1 MKIKNIILM
10 IALLLPVFACN
21 KLPGSGSSGEQNN
34 GDIDVNISVVAPLPD
49 QENFVA
55 TKLPFSDTEIRS
67 IDVLVFDEN
76 GKFFRRVKVHQ
87 DSLTQTAVGAK
98 FVIRLP
104 ATTKKRILHI
114 VANGSFP
121 NDRLNFESLSVG
133 VHESTAIANLRIGA
147 PVSMTGPNDW
157 SFQVEPLIMWSRTEL
172 NGITLNSKK
181 EGVKLLR
188 STAAIV
194 VKSLSGFLTI
204 SSITIVGGAST
215 GFLAPATYTGSVSTP
230 SSPNPTGDKSLPY
243 ANAWTE
249 ELVGDPIQ
257 YVYERECTASDY
269 MTIIVKAD
277 YKQYGEDITCYYKI
291 LLKDASGNPVN
302 IVRNHR
308 YIVKITVD
316 PPNYGS
322 GMGYSNLADALANP
336 PSNGVK
342 VDVHDEHDDFTGIV
356 ADQNSFMSLS
366 NTEIVHLA
374 KEGAVH
380 QELLLFTVYSSRN
393 ITPVL
398 KMVGNPSI
406 IESLR
411 VVPKGGN
418 KFDVMGKFSQNTI
431 NGTATLLVRCDN
443 LVQFVHSIIPNKFT
457 FPMTPI
463 SLVGSLSAH
472 GYTITDYDEA
482 YVVNPDSTPWLRL
495 KKSASDPGEYTSLK
509 KMFFPNAFLSVKNI
523 GSSSIGRIDASIKS
537 QISGND
543 PKQVSVRIY
552 VLK

>member
-55 TKLPFSDTEIRS
+55 TKSFSDVTIKNM
-67 IDVLVFDEN
+67 DVLVFDEN
-76 GKFFRRVKVHQ
+76 GKFFRRVKVHP
-87 DSLTQTAVGAK
+87 DSLTQTVSGAK
-98 FVIRLP
+98 FIIRLP

-114 VANGSFP
+114 VANGRTVDGLT
-121 NDRLNFESLSVG
+121 DRLNFSSIVGG
-133 VHESTAIANLRIGA
+133 VHESTAISGLK
-147 PVSMTGPNDW
+147 TGDPGTLHGKTAWTDK
-157 SFQVEPLIMWSRTEL
+157 VMPLLMWSRVEF

-181 EGVKLLR
+181 DNVKLLR
-188 STAAIV
+188 SVAAIRV
-194 VKSLSGFLTI
+194 TSESYIKNI
-204 SSITIVGGAST
+204 SFTVLNSAKT
-215 GFLAPATYTGSVSTP
+215 GFLTP
-230 SSPNPTGDKSLPY
+230 SSPIGTVAIPSTPRPTGDNSLPY
-243 ANAWTE
+243 DNAWTE
-249 ELVGDPIQ
+249 TVANPVQ
-257 YVYERECTASDY
+257 YIYERNCSASDH

-277 YKQYGEDITCYYKI
+277 YIQYGEDITCYYKI

-308 YIVKITVD
+308 YNVKITVD
-316 PPNYGS
+316 PPNFGA

-342 VDVHDEHDDFTGIV
+342 VDVHDEYDDFTGIV

-374 KEGAVH
+374 KEGAVLP
-380 QELLLFTVYSSRN
+380 ELLLFTVYSSRN

-398 KMVGNPSI
+398 KKIGNSSS

-418 KFDVMGKFSQNTI
+418 KFDVMGKFSQSTI
-431 NGTATLLVRCDN
+431 NGTASLLVRCDN
-443 LVQFVHSIIPNKFT
+443 LVQVVYGIIPNKFT
-457 FPMTPI
+457 FPMTPR

-509 KMFFPNAFLSVKNI
+509 KMFSPDAFFSVKNT
-523 GSSSIGRIDASIKS
+523 GSSIGRIDASIKS

-552 VLK
+552 VVK

>member
-55 TKLPFSDTEIRS
+55 TKSFSDVTIKNM
-67 IDVLVFDEN
+67 DVLVFDEN
-76 GKFFRRVKVHQ
+76 GKFFRRVKVHP
-87 DSLTQTAVGAK
+87 DSLTQTVSGAK
-98 FVIRLP
+98 FIIRLP

-114 VANGSFP
+114 VANGRTVDGLT
-121 NDRLNFESLSVG
+121 DRLNFSSIVGG
-133 VHESTAIANLRIGA
+133 VHESTAISGLK
-147 PVSMTGPNDW
+147 TGDPGTLHGKTAWTDK
-157 SFQVEPLIMWSRTEL
+157 VMPLLMWSRVEF

-181 EGVKLLR
+181 DNVKLLR
-188 STAAIV
+188 SVAAIRV
-194 VKSLSGFLTI
+194 TSESYIKNI
-204 SSITIVGGAST
+204 SFTVLNSAKT
-215 GFLAPATYTGSVSTP
+215 GFLTP
-230 SSPNPTGDKSLPY
+230 SSPIGTVAIPSTPRPTGDNSLPY
-243 ANAWTE
+243 DNAWTE
-249 ELVGDPIQ
+249 TVANPVQ
-257 YVYERECTASDY
+257 YIYERNCSASDH

-277 YKQYGEDITCYYKI
+277 YIQYGEDITCYYKI

-308 YIVKITVD
+308 YNVKITVD
-316 PPNYGS
+316 PPNFGA

-342 VDVHDEHDDFTGIV
+342 VDVHDEYDDFTGIV

-374 KEGAVH
+374 KEGAVLP
-380 QELLLFTVYSSRN
+380 ELLLFTVYSSRN

-398 KMVGNPSI
+398 KKIGNSSS

-418 KFDVMGKFSQNTI
+418 KFDVMGKFSQSTI
-431 NGTATLLVRCDN
+431 NGAASLLVRCDN
-443 LVQFVHSIIPNKFT
+443 LVQVVHGIIPNKFT
-457 FPMTPI
+457 FPMTPR

-509 KMFFPNAFLSVKNI
+509 KMFSPDAFFSVKNT
-523 GSSSIGRIDASIKS
+523 GSSIGRIDASIKS

-552 VLK
+552 VVK